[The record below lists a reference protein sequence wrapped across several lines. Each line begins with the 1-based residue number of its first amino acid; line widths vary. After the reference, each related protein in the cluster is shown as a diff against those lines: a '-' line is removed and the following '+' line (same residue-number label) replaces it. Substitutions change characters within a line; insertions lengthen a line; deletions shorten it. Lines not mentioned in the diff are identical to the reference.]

1 MYTYTQKHTFF
12 RGRFEKF
19 REGGHYLRFENLL
32 GSLSEMEGGSKLWK
46 FPPPP
51 HIVMTNP

>member
-32 GSLSEMEGGSKLWK
+32 GSLSEMEGGLKTLEISSTPL
-46 FPPPP
+46 
-51 HIVMTNP
+51 T